1 MFQESEVKNK
11 SPPLGSGKKVSIESS
26 FGNSDQSAA
35 SLQTGQNNIKLKEF
49 TKILEQ
55 NRNLKELVSAPK
67 ESAQLTPDNK
77 PDQNNSPIV
86 FVVEDDDLIPPT
98 PSPGGLQSFINCI
111 GHKSSLSTNI
121 SQTLGSNLKDVL
133 LAERSEHGFLEPVL
147 SEETCSLSTLTT
159 SRKKYK
165 LSRKPSRPKFLSSPL
180 KKHDIF
186 GSKPLLR
193 NKPQLKQ
200 YTEQLDQRESSC
212 VDSSSKFCV
221 LTSRMKR
228 SPAKGSSPV
237 KKRLQIGVSSSMK
250 VLQLPTL
257 SFNALL
263 RPVKEFCLL
272 T

>member
-26 FGNSDQSAA
+26 FGNSDQSAT

-49 TKILEQ
+49 TKVLEQ

-86 FVVEDDDLIPPT
+86 FVVDDDLIPPT

-133 LAERSEHGFLEPVL
+133 LAERSENGFLEPVL